1 MTRMTRCLTFLGA
14 LAFVIA
20 VLLPAALHAQKR
32 GLIVPDYYREVV
44 VSDVAMSPAG
54 NLVAFTV
61 TTVVEKDNK
70 RHREVWMLRL
80 KNGGP
85 DGAPYRFTDPT
96 DDSSGPRWSPD
107 GSILSFTSRRGKDT
121 NDVWFVNVAQAGGE
135 AHHVEGV
142 TAPPIWS
149 RDGKWIAFEK
159 SPSSRKE
166 DDDTPRPAREGWIA
180 PDARSHTLDAKRF
193 DGRVITNMRYK
204 RDGTLDFLPDPSLRQ
219 KAQLFVVPAEGGQA
233 KQVTH
238 TTFDVGSIVWSA
250 DNRTILFTGDE
261 RQDENVIGR
270 DQSTAI

>member
-85 DGAPYRFTDPT
+85 ER
-96 DDSSGPRWSPD
+96 
-107 GSILSFTSRRGKDT
+107 
-121 NDVWFVNVAQAGGE
+121 
-135 AHHVEGV
+135 
-142 TAPPIWS
+142 
-149 RDGKWIAFEK
+149 
-159 SPSSRKE
+159 
-166 DDDTPRPAREGWIA
+166 A
-180 PDARSHTLDAKRF
+180 PDRLT
-193 DGRVITNMRYK
+193 
-204 RDGTLDFLPDPSLRQ
+204 
-219 KAQLFVVPAEGGQA
+219 AQL
-233 KQVTH
+233 H
-238 TTFDVGSIVWSA
+238 DSA
-250 DNRTILFTGDE
+250 CARLVLTG
-261 RQDENVIGR
+261 
-270 DQSTAI
+270 